1 MMQVR
6 CHKCGWNFTLSR
18 DAIANI
24 MEEVNETK
32 AKHYT
37 MECPKCRQAIKV
49 QTRMLKRYYRPPT
62 AEPADEGT
70 E

>member
-1 MMQVR
+1 MLQVR
-6 CHKCGWNFTLSR
+6 CPKCGWNFTLSR

-49 QTRMLKRYYRPPT
+49 ETKRIRRFHRPVS
-62 AEPADEGT
+62 AEE
-70 E
+70 